1 MLATTSWIIIAAL
14 AVACHAQITT
24 TLYWPSNTSD
34 AQGQTAFNEGDT
46 LIVMWN
52 AMQGGPDD
60 LWIAASN
67 GQYHNRIASN
77 QIIAEDGS
85 INYKI
90 AMGNEAINANTDGS
104 WGLYFIPTGAPF
116 DKSAE
121 PTYNA
126 GPRFQLFKAGDS
138 IPSSQGL
145 PTSTITSTTTS
156 PTATPAASSPT
167 ASSQP
172 ASDSSP
178 GLSSG
183 VLTGIAIG
191 GVVGLCAMLGL
202 LFWALRLRRKV
213 KAANNHRSSG
223 IIPPSGIM
231 PEKNE
236 PRSPG
241 IRTVSGLHEAHGD
254 RHQPIEMEAKRKSM
268 YHVHEMAG

>member
-1 MLATTSWIIIAAL
+1 
-14 AVACHAQITT
+14 
-24 TLYWPSNTSD
+24 
-34 AQGQTAFNEGDT
+34 
-46 LIVMWN
+46 
-52 AMQGGPDD
+52 MQGGPDD
-60 LWIAASN
+60 LWIAGSDD
-67 GQYHNRIASN
+67 QYHNRIASN

-85 INYKI
+85 ITYKI
-90 AMGNEAINANTDGS
+90 AMGNEAISANADGS
-104 WGLYFIPTGAPF
+104 WGLFFIPTGAQF

-121 PTYNA
+121 STYNA
-126 GPRFQLFKAGDS
+126 GPRFQLFKAGDP
-138 IPSSQGL
+138 IPNSEVSA
-145 PTSTITSTTTS
+145 TSTTTS
-156 PTATPAASSPT
+156 AAFSPTATSVVVSPT
-167 ASSQP
+167 NASQP
-172 ASDSSP
+172 TSNASADNSP
-178 GLSSG
+178 GLSRG

-191 GVVGLCAMLGL
+191 GIVGVCAMLGL